1 MESKILK
8 ISIITV
14 VKNAEKTIE
23 TCLESVSRQVYP
35 NIEIIVIDGCSTDNT
50 VYKIKSL
57 GLERLILISE
67 PDKGIYDALN
77 KGISIATGDVVGL
90 LHSNDY
96 LSNELVIS
104 NIATEFSSANLP
116 ILIGKLSYFY
126 PDNLTRIVRRYCPF
140 KFRKWMFRFGM
151 APPHPAFYAKRELF
165 EKYGNYRTDLEIAG
179 DFDLM
184 LRYLYFHKIP
194 YKCVD
199 QNWVMMST
207 GGKSSDG
214 WKSIL
219 KNNKDILTVCRDR
232 GFYSN
237 YFFIYMKYFIKMV
250 GLIN

>member
-1 MESKILK
+1 M
-8 ISIITV
+8 

-23 TCLESVSRQVYP
+23 TCLKSVEGQTYP
-35 NIEIIVIDGCSTDNT
+35 NIEVIVIDGCSTDGT
-50 VYKIKSL
+50 VSKIKTL
-57 GLERLILISE
+57 NLERLVLVSE

-77 KGISIATGDVVGL
+77 KGISMATGDIVGL
-90 LHSNDY
+90 LHSDDC
-96 LSNELVIS
+96 LSHESVIE
-104 NIATEFSSANLP
+104 NIATEFSSTNLP
-116 ILIGKLSYFY
+116 ILIGRLSYFH
-126 PDNLTRIVRRYCPF
+126 PDNSARIIRRYFPF
-140 KFRKWMFRFGM
+140 QFRKWMFRFGM

-207 GGKSSDG
+207 GGKSSNG
-214 WKSIL
+214 WKSII

-237 YFFIYMKYFIKMV
+237 YFFIYMKYLIKVV